1 MTTALPLEDRVC
13 VLIGAGQGLGSA
25 IATALSQEGAR
36 LVVADIREDL
46 AQELASEVGGI
57 GVAADGSRLAD
68 VERLR
73 NRALDAHGRI
83 DAVVDIVGVGTFG
96 NVLDFTDDDWKASY
110 DVNLGHAVQAIRVFG
125 THLAEQA
132 RGSMVFIGSISGI
145 SAAGYHAP
153 YGTFKAAL
161 HGLVRAAAHELAPS
175 NVRVNTVAPG
185 FTATP
190 RGLSN
195 MSDADR
201 QKVGRLGGYPRPADV
216 AHLVTFL
223 TTDRA
228 ELITGQTI
236 IVDAGQSLR
245 YPVDFP
251 GLADG

>member
-1 MTTALPLEDRVC
+1 MTTGRALDGRVC
-13 VLIGAGQGLGSA
+13 VLIGAGPGLGAA
-25 IATALSQEGAR
+25 IATTLAEEGAR
-36 LVVADIREDL
+36 IVVADIRQDL
-46 AQELASEVGGI
+46 ADELASDVGG
-57 GVAADGSRLAD
+57 VAVHADASRLTD
-68 VERLR
+68 MKRVRDS
-73 NRALDAHGRI
+73 ALEAYGRI
-83 DAVVDIVGVGTFG
+83 DALVDIVGVGAFG
-96 NVLDFTDDDWKASY
+96 SVLDFTDDEWQASY
-110 DVNLGHAVQAIRVFG
+110 GVNLGHAVQAIRVFG
-125 THLAEQA
+125 AHFAAQA

-145 SAAGYHAP
+145 AAAGHHAP

-195 MSDADR
+195 MADADR
-201 QKVGRLGGYPRPADV
+201 QKVGRLGGYPRPVDI

-223 TTDRA
+223 TTHRA

-236 IVDAGQSLR
+236 VVDAGQSLR

-251 GLADG
+251 GLSET